1 VQLGW
6 AYQGCMFV
14 YEAGSEWYEHYQH
27 LRELSDEGGFMID
40 EPDQDE
46 ER

>member
-1 VQLGW
+1 
-6 AYQGCMFV
+6 MFV
-14 YEAGSEWYEHYQH
+14 YEAGTEWYARYQQV
-27 LRELSDEGGFMID
+27 REMADDSGGFMID